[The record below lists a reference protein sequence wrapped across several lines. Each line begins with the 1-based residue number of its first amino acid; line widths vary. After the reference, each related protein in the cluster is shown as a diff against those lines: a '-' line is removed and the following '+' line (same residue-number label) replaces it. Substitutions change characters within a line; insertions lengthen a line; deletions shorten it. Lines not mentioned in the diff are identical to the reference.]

1 MPQGVQ
7 LAKPLFYSWTQD
19 ALLLAQMDILNQAQ
33 FAINA
38 IALAVLVLE
47 GQIQTVSPV

>member
-7 LAKPLFYSWTQD
+7 LAK
-19 ALLLAQMDILNQAQ
+19 LLLYLSTKDVLLLVQMDIIIQTQ

-38 IALAVLVLE
+38 IAPAVLVLV